1 MRRAFAAPPGH
12 RRCGC
17 IELASNKCRYLIAAV
32 IFSAGSQFDG
42 AGLLQAMQNKF
53 ARFKQPKRIFVVAEL
68 PRNSMGMVQ
77 KNILRQRFIDTF
89 ET

>member
-1 MRRAFAAPPGH
+1 MLIRGDAPAF
-12 RRCGC
+12 
-17 IELASNKCRYLIAAV
+17 ELASNKCRYLIAAV